1 MYKNRFSF
9 RVRYEE
15 TDRMGIVYHS
25 NYIVWFD
32 MGRTEFLRELGYAYS
47 DLEKEGVWLPII
59 EVGCTYKNPAKY
71 DEEVTVETHIEELTR
86 VKIRFGYKVYRGE
99 ELLVEGFTVQAF
111 TTDKLKPIGLN
122 RVRPDIYKML
132 SDAASME

>member
-32 MGRTEFLRELGYAYS
+32 MGRTEFLRALGYAYS

-71 DEEVTVETHIEELTR
+71 DEEVTVETYIEELTR

>member
-32 MGRTEFLRELGYAYS
+32 MGRTEFLRALGYAYS

-132 SDAASME
+132 SDATSME

>member
-32 MGRTEFLRELGYAYS
+32 MGRTEFLRAFGYAYS

-71 DEEVTVETHIEELTR
+71 DEEVTVETRIEELTR

>member
-32 MGRTEFLRELGYAYS
+32 MGRTEFLRALGYAYS

-122 RVRPDIYKML
+122 RARPDIYKML

>member
-32 MGRTEFLRELGYAYS
+32 MGRTEFLRALGYAYS

-71 DEEVTVETHIEELTR
+71 DEEVMVETHIEELTR

>member
-1 MYKNRFSF
+1 
-9 RVRYEE
+9 
-15 TDRMGIVYHS
+15 
-25 NYIVWFD
+25 
-32 MGRTEFLRELGYAYS
+32 LGYAYS

>member
-9 RVRYEE
+9 KVRYEE

-32 MGRTEFLRELGYAYS
+32 MGRTEFLRALGYAYS

>member
-32 MGRTEFLRELGYAYS
+32 MGRTEFLRALGYAYS